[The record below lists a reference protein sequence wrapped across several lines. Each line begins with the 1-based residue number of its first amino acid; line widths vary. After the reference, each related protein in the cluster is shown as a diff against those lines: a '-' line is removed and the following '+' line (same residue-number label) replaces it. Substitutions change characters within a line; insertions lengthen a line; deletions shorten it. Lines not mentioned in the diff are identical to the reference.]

1 MTRLRAITFLLIFT
15 ISYSYAQ
22 KSNPY
27 SGVPKANP
35 LRQFV
40 SKFTV
45 SGSIGYGASFHNHEI
60 TGVGLINNLN
70 GKPLLF
76 DNTFVVT
83 DTIPVTFENWV
94 NNPTSVL
101 RVPIDT
107 TSFLLGTDSLPVI
120 FRANG
125 TNIPINISVHYT
137 FDRYRLGAGYTF
149 EPYFIG
155 DYKPSIFK
163 DSIAS
168 FKTNFSASHYNRWYV
183 YFGGEVFKTKRYM
196 VVVDAKFGSY
206 SLAKKHFNPDII
218 KKGLFFNLG
227 VRFEKSL
234 SEYVKVYVR
243 PSFEFKNYTLTFPES
258 NYSITHSIPAFYANI
273 GVSWRLPDLHRCP
286 ISNCK
291 TQIHHHHRGKKYR
304 SRAHPF
310 WKWQDPDYGE
320 NYPKLIRY
328 KNKNKKRISPY

>member
-1 MTRLRAITFLLIFT
+1 MTRLKAIFVLLILT
-15 ISYSYAQ
+15 ISHCYAQ
-22 KSNPY
+22 KESSLPQE
-27 SGVPKANP
+27 PKANP
-35 LRQFV
+35 LLKFI
-40 SKFTV
+40 SNFTV
-45 SGSIGYGASFHNHEI
+45 SGSIGYGATFHSHEI
-60 TGVGLINNLN
+60 SGVGLINNIN
-70 GKPLLF
+70 GTPLIF

-83 DTIPVTFENWV
+83 DTIQVTFSDWV
-94 NNPTSVL
+94 NNPTTVSN
-101 RVPIDT
+101 VPVDT
-107 TSFLLGTDSLPVI
+107 SSFLLGTDSIPI
-120 FRANG
+120 TFKAIG
-125 TNIPINISVHYT
+125 TNIPINVSVHYS
-137 FDRYRLGAGYTF
+137 FDRYRIGGGFTF

-155 DYKPSIFK
+155 DYKANIYQ

-168 FKTNFSASHYNRWYV
+168 FSTNFTASHYTRWYV
-183 YFGGEVFKTKRYM
+183 LVGGEVFKTKRYM
-196 VVVDAKFGSY
+196 LVVDAKFGNY
-206 SLAKKHFNPDII
+206 RLAKKHYNPDII

-258 NYSITHSIPAFYANI
+258 GYSITHSLPAFYTNI
-273 GVSWRLPDLHRCP
+273 GVSWRLPDLHKCP

-291 TQIHHHHRGKKYR
+291 TQINHHHRGKKYR

-328 KNKNKKRISPY
+328 KNKNKKKISPY

>member
-1 MTRLRAITFLLIFT
+1 MTRAKAILVLLAITV
-15 ISYSYAQ
+15 SYSYAQ
-22 KSNPY
+22 KSGSYNE
-27 SGVPKANP
+27 PKTSP
-35 LRQFV
+35 IKQFI

-45 SGSIGYGASFHNHEI
+45 SGSIGYGATFHNHEI
-60 TGVGLINNLN
+60 SGVGLINNPN
-70 GKPLLF
+70 GAPLIF

-83 DTIPVTFENWV
+83 DTIPVTFSNWV

-101 RVPIDT
+101 NVPIDT
-107 TSFLLGTDSLPVI
+107 SSFLLGTDSIPVV
-120 FRANG
+120 FRALG
-125 TNIPINISVHYT
+125 TNIPINLSVHYT
-137 FDRYRLGAGYTF
+137 FDRYRIGGGFTF

-155 DYKPSIFK
+155 DYKPSVYQ
-163 DSIAS
+163 DSIAG
-168 FKTNFSASHYNRWYV
+168 FKTNFTASNYTRWYV
-183 YFGGEVFKTKRYM
+183 LVGGEVFKTKRYM
-196 VVVDAKFGSY
+196 LVVDAKFGSY
-206 SLAKKHFNPDII
+206 SLAKKHYNPDII

-258 NYSITHSIPAFYANI
+258 NYSITHSLPAFYTNI
-273 GVSWRLPDLHRCP
+273 GVSWRLPDLHKCP

-291 TQIHHHHRGKKYR
+291 TQINHRHRGKKYR

-328 KNKNKKRISPY
+328 KNKNKKKISPY